1 MTSSTFSH
9 LGTASA
15 LLTFNGSCSS
25 LQPRRSFDLGYMQ
38 KPKCQFQLNIL
49 TAIISVSVTFA
60 DLLYM
65 PFLVLPPRHARGLGV
80 ADLDTLEGLALPI

>member
-1 MTSSTFSH
+1 
-9 LGTASA
+9 
-15 LLTFNGSCSS
+15 
-25 LQPRRSFDLGYMQ
+25 MQ